1 MNCNRCGIHISESVI
16 ERRRARGN
24 MSTTCQDCTAKK
36 TQRIK
41 YNGDYCEPHQG
52 AFTEDDEPLDEYGNL
67 IMPGARICNHKDC
80 VRVSHC
86 PRSTPLPLE
95 LELFD
100 ISYRTG
106 VKLDAEA
113 ILQKMRGEQNASL

>member
-1 MNCNRCGIHISESVI
+1 MLCNRCGIQISESVI

-24 MSTTCQDCTAKK
+24 MSTTCHDCTATKS
-36 TQRIK
+36 QRIK
-41 YNGDYCEPHQG
+41 YNGEYCEPHQG
-52 AFTEDDEPLDEYGNL
+52 AFTDEDEPLDEYGNL
-67 IMPGARICNHKDC
+67 IMPGTRVCNHRDC

-86 PRSTPLPLE
+86 PRSDALPLE

-106 VKLDAEA
+106 VRLDAQA
-113 ILQKMRGEQNASL
+113 ILQKIRGEQNASL